1 MLELI
6 CLVLATY
13 RLATDFANE
22 YGPFGIYYAI
32 RKKVKS
38 FVEEK
43 VDETDLE
50 IFDHPYGWLYLGIDC
65 PICLS
70 FWIAFA
76 VYWLPTFIVV
86 PLACAGA
93 VSIYYDLTKRFGR

>member
-1 MLELI
+1 MLEAL
-6 CLVLATY
+6 CMVLATY

-22 YGPFGIYYAI
+22 HGTFGIYYSI
-32 RKKVKS
+32 RTKVKS
-38 FVEEK
+38 FVERK

-50 IFDHPYGWLYLGIDC
+50 VKDHPYGWLYLGIDC

-76 VYWLPTFIVV
+76 VYWLPTFIVI
-86 PLACAGA
+86 PLACAGV
-93 VSIYYDLTKRFGR
+93 VSLYYDTTSRFSR